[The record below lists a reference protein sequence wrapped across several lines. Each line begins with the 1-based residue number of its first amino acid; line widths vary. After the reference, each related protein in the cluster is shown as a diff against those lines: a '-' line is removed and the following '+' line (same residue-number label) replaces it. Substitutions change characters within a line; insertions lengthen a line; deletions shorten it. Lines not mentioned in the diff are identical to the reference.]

1 VALKVLVVDLG
12 SQWTHR
18 IWRTLR
24 DLDCESEIVAAT
36 TPLARVK
43 NADGLVLSGGAMRLG
58 KGELNAAGNCAE
70 LLDEFAGGIFG
81 VCYGQQFIALHFGGT
96 VGPAA
101 KPEFGPI
108 EIRVVEED
116 DLFRGFPKKFRAWA
130 SHNDEIKT
138 APGFKLLASSAD
150 CKWHAFAHKSRLVY
164 GTLFHPE
171 VQHTERGEEVY
182 ANFLKA
188 LKR

>member
-1 VALKVLVVDLG
+1 MPLKVLIVDLG

-24 DLDCESEIVAAT
+24 DLDCETAIIPAT
-36 TPLARVK
+36 TPIKKVRD
-43 NADGLVLSGGAMRLG
+43 ADGLVFSGGALRVG
-58 KGELNAAGNCAE
+58 KGELIAAGNC
-70 LLDEFAGGIFG
+70 DEYLNEFDGGIFG
-81 VCYGQQFIALHFGGT
+81 VCAGQQVIALHFGGS
-96 VGPAA
+96 VAPAA
-101 KPEFGPI
+101 KPEYGPV
-108 EIRVVEED
+108 EITVKEED
-116 DLFRGFPKKFRAWA
+116 DLFKGMPRKFKAWA
-130 SHNDEIKT
+130 SHNDEIKK

-150 CKWHAFAHKSRLVY
+150 CKWHAFKHNAKPIY

-171 VQHTERGEEVY
+171 VQHTERGDEIY